1 MTLVLQ
7 PAPPDPGRA
16 VNRSRI
22 PRSRYR
28 PGWAASWVLAAL
40 VLASVIPPAASAQDT
55 PPWIEMTIVQV
66 DPDRVDEFLTAQR
79 ELSLLEKEA
88 GTPWRSVSR
97 TAIFGDTYQ
106 FLITTP
112 LTNFARFDR
121 AAAAQPGRDAIVT
134 RIRRVITSRTTY
146 ALRTTPALDN
156 PLPADVAPALM
167 IVQIV
172 SVAPG
177 REQDYLRVMTA
188 DVLPHFDEAE
198 MHHTS
203 GALTFG
209 GESGYVHVFHV
220 ERFASLDQGSPL
232 ARALGPQG
240 ALEVLAKLAGVVRR
254 SEQWIVRYVPDAS
267 FRPETEEETEEE
279 EEDDDPPGR

>member
-1 MTLVLQ
+1 MNAKLVTSLIGFLT
-7 PAPPDPGRA
+7 PARML
-16 VNRSRI
+16 RSRG
-22 PRSRYR
+22 RVN
-28 PGWAASWVLAAL
+28 GAARWVLAAL
-40 VLASVIPPAASAQDT
+40 VLASVIPPSASAQDT
-55 PPWIEMTIVQV
+55 PPWIEMTVVEV

-79 ELSLLEKEA
+79 ELSALEKEA
-88 GTPWRSVSR
+88 RTPWRSVSR

-121 AAAAQPGRDAIVT
+121 DAAAQPGRDAIVT

-156 PLPADVAPALM
+156 PLPADAAPALM

-209 GESGYVHVFHV
+209 GESGYVHFFHV

-232 ARALGPQG
+232 ARALGPQ
-240 ALEVLAKLAGVVRR
+240 AAQDVMTKLSGVVLR

-267 FRPETEEETEEE
+267 FQPETEEEE

>member
-1 MTLVLQ
+1 MNAKLVTSLIGFLT
-7 PAPPDPGRA
+7 PARML
-16 VNRSRI
+16 RSRG
-22 PRSRYR
+22 RVK
-28 PGWAASWVLAAL
+28 GAARWVLAAL
-40 VLASVIPPAASAQDT
+40 VLASVIPPSASAQDT
-55 PPWIEMTIVQV
+55 PPWIEMTVVEV

-79 ELSLLEKEA
+79 ELSALEKEA
-88 GTPWRSVSR
+88 RTPWRSVSR

-121 AAAAQPGRDAIVT
+121 DAAAQPGRDAIVT

-156 PLPADVAPALM
+156 PLPADAAPALM

-209 GESGYVHVFHV
+209 GESGYVHFFHV

-232 ARALGPQG
+232 ARALGPQ
-240 ALEVLAKLAGVVRR
+240 AAQDVMTKLSGVVLR

-267 FRPETEEETEEE
+267 FQPETEEE